1 MQKTLGIRHS
11 FIIDKS
17 LRQAQNYGM
26 AALESIYAR
35 LADVEQKIKTGEIED
50 LLALDLLVVE
60 LCG

>member
-11 FIIDKS
+11 FVIEKS
-17 LRQAQNYGM
+17 LRQAQNFRM
-26 AALESIYAR
+26 DALESIYGR

-50 LLALDLLVVE
+50 LLALDLLVIE